1 MPSDFLT
8 PFLELDE
15 EFFKN
20 FRGLEATDGSSTG
33 SQPQRQQHSQRVLGF
48 QRRHSLCP
56 VTLPNSKFNNN
67 NNNNNNNCGSSSS
80 EVTDALPGWGLNVAT
95 SQGWSGECQLPRS
108 TLSHIPF
115 RVDRS
120 VSMIEGNVSGSGG
133 REDQM
138 ATLSPKL
145 LLPPPGFSLSNAS
158 LSSLAS
164 LASPSVS
171 RPLAPLPHISTRYK
185 TELCRT
191 YEESGTCKYGA
202 KCQFAHGMDEM
213 RGLSRHPKYKTEPC
227 RTFHTIGFCPYG
239 ARCHFIH
246 NADEIL
252 DGNGGAPPQKQKM
265 RPPLLRH
272 SFSFAGFS
280 SSPQTFQPV
289 EETQPSSLFF
299 ARASSVS
306 PPPSSVGSPELLS
319 PLFSEPGALKHCPY
333 PFSGIPDLA
342 GDSSDSALRFYAMTD
357 SLGTRCTASAFASK
371 NPNLSYH
378 IPQQLPASLNGL
390 NGLAGL
396 QRCSSADSLSE
407 EGYTSS
413 CSLSSSSSGTES
425 PSFEGRRLPI
435 FSRLSV
441 TDE

>member
-20 FRGLEATDGSSTG
+20 FRGLEATDGSSSG
-33 SQPQRQQHSQRVLGF
+33 SQQHGQRVLGF

-67 NNNNNNNCGSSSS
+67 NNNNNNYSSS
-80 EVTDALPGWGLNVAT
+80 EVTNAAAGWGLNVA
-95 SQGWSGECQLPRS
+95 SSPAWSGESQLPRS

-120 VSMIEGNVSGSGG
+120 VSMIEGNVGGGMGG

-145 LLPPPGFSLSNAS
+145 VLPPPGFSLSNAS
-158 LSSLAS
+158 LSSLG
-164 LASPSVS
+164 SPSAS
-171 RPLAPLPHISTRYK
+171 RPPAPSPHISTRYK

-191 YEESGTCKYGA
+191 FEESGTCKYGA

-246 NADEIL
+246 NADEVL
-252 DGNGGAPPQKQKM
+252 DGNGGAPPQEQKT

-289 EETQPSSLFF
+289 EESQPSSLFF

-306 PPPSSVGSPELLS
+306 PPPSSAGSPELLS
-319 PLFSEPGALKHCPY
+319 PLFTKPGTLKHCPY
-333 PFSGIPDLA
+333 PFSGIPDLDA
-342 GDSSDSALRFYAMTD
+342 GDSALRFYAVND
-357 SLGTRCTASAFASK
+357 SIGTRCPTSAFASK
-371 NPNLSYH
+371 NPNLAYH
-378 IPQQLPASLNGL
+378 QQLLPASLT
-390 NGLAGL
+390 GLAGL